1 MVLSKETYLKKY
13 VGRVN
18 TRLTNAYKKRG
29 NAVAKGQ
36 TLVKKYDNVFAIKR
50 GNDNV
55 GYLVDNKV
63 YASKTKGDRR
73 RKSSQKWEKKGGK
86 ANCCPNPDCNCNK
99 SCGAHANEEKKG
111 GKANCCSNPN
121 CNCGKKCRC
130 QQGGRGCSNPNC
142 NCGKKCRCQQGGR
155 GCSNPNCNCGKK
167 CRCQQ
172 GGRGCSNPNCNCG
185 KGCGC
190 QDKPKNGGSRKF
202 NKNCGCMEGFD
213 FQRWN

>member
-29 NAVAKGQ
+29 NTVAKGQ
-36 TLVKKYDNVFAIKR
+36 TIVKKYGNVFAIKR

-63 YASKTKGDRR
+63 HASKTKGDRR
-73 RKSSQKWEKKGGK
+73 TKSSQKWEKQGGK

-99 SCGAHANEEKKG
+99 SCSVHANEEKKG
-111 GKANCCSNPN
+111 GKGCSNPN
-121 CNCGKKCRC
+121 CNCGKRYRC

-142 NCGKKCRCQQGGR
+142 NCGKRCRY
-155 GCSNPNCNCGKK
+155 
-167 CRCQQ
+167 
-172 GGRGCSNPNCNCG
+172 
-185 KGCGC
+185 